1 MPVGSL
7 GKLVSGDGRTRMSGI
22 ATGIDSDEII
32 KAFVET
38 KMIPVKKM
46 EDQVKFSNEK
56 VGTLTKLRTYLQD
69 LQTSADALRSVPG
82 YSSSNSSNLLSAKK
96 VVMSSDTIDNP
107 VNYLDISAS
116 SSVDA
121 QIFSVRV
128 NSVAKTKIQQ
138 TTYFSD
144 TTSSITDISG
154 IHTNGRF
161 TAGTFQI
168 NGTDISLVAGD
179 SLANITSKIN
189 AVSGTTKVSA
199 TIIQPSVGQYRIQLK
214 SSETGLSNAFAITDT
229 NTVLNDTLSQVN
241 TTVQSAADAQ
251 ITINNNITVS
261 RPTNTITDYI
271 NGLTIKIYNQTADN
285 VTVDIDYDKNVAA
298 DSIVNFVEKYNS
310 FISYAAEQQARDGEG
325 KYLDSAK
332 IRDCAFLTSTRT
344 EIISRLSTTVGN
356 NGLFESLWS
365 IGISFPKA
373 EMTIANPSLMNS
385 LQVDGTKLSDVI
397 HTNFDK
403 LRKLLEFQYTSTS
416 SNYLVTKRSNS
427 IATNTTFSVNVDV
440 NRAANER
447 AKITYGATTINATFT
462 PNDSNDL
469 TKGGFISGPD
479 GTPFEGFEFQYTG
492 AGNNETTDIVAS
504 QGVMDKMYNALDLV
518 LKKAYSDST
527 GTPNSIDGIDVE
539 IAGIQEAIKTTSAR
553 IDTKKTR
560 IETEKEAQIAKYA
573 AAEARNIK
581 EGGLQEMLRETMN
594 AWSKR

>member
-56 VGTLTKLRTYLQD
+56 VGALTKLRTYLQD
-69 LQTSADALRSVPG
+69 LQKSADSLRSVPG

-96 VVMSSDTIDNP
+96 VVMSSDTIENP

-128 NSVAKTKIQQ
+128 NSVAKAKIQQ

-241 TTVQSAADAQ
+241 TTVQSATDAQ

-310 FISYAAEQQARDGEG
+310 FIAYVGEQQARDGEG

-373 EMTIANPSLMNS
+373 EVTIANPSLMNS

-416 SNYLVTKRSNS
+416 SNYLVTKRSNN
-427 IATNTTFSVNVDV
+427 IATNTTFSVNVDI

-492 AGNNETTDIVAS
+492 VGNNETTDIVAS

-539 IAGIQEAIKTTSAR
+539 IAGIQEAIKTTSTR
-553 IDTKKTR
+553 IDTNKTR